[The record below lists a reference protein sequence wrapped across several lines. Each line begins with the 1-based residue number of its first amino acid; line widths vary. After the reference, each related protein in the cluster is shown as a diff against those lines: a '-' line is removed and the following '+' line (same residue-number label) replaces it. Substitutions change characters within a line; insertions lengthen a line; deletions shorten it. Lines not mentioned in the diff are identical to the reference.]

1 MNYIKAQVE
10 SKQFALT
17 IMLENVELF
26 GGQREV
32 DRKAAMLRHEIAV
45 LVLSLDAWH

>member
-10 SKQFALT
+10 AKQFALT
-17 IMLENVELF
+17 MMLENIALF

-32 DRKAAMLRHEIAV
+32 DRKAGILRQEIAI
-45 LVLSLDAWH
+45 LNKKLDAWH